1 MSFSQAVWRQVQTN
15 GLSTKYREDEYFR
28 LNVEKLIV
36 LTFVPVDDVVTAFD
50 LVAEQFDDDTD
61 DLIDYFEKTW
71 IGEKKRRGMFFSI
84 ILKFYRC

>member
-1 MSFSQAVWRQVQTN
+1 MEIYYRMLFHFSQAVRQQDQTN

-28 LNVEKLIV
+28 LNVKKLIA
-36 LTFVPVDDVVTAFD
+36 LAFVPVDDVITAFN

-71 IGEKKRRGMFFSI
+71 IVKKNA
-84 ILKFYRC
+84 